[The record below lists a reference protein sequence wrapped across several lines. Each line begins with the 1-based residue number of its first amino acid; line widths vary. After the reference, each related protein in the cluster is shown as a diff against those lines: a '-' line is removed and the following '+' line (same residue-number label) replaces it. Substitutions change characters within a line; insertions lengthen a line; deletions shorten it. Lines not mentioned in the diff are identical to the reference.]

1 MRIKKI
7 LNSLETEDTKRR
19 ETLGFMKMKRIC
31 IISTTPEFL
40 GGVSLYSWDV
50 AKMAIESGRYK
61 VFWIYGGKKNK
72 KYKKD
77 SITFVE
83 LKTSKIYPLS
93 EIDFNNKVGKFLEQN
108 DFDII
113 NSHAIW
119 GSWMN
124 DYNKKK
130 NQKIIHTYHGS
141 TFHFFKNHLKGPGFK
156 RKISSAFMAIFGLII
171 EGPPWKKADGIV
183 CVSEHLEREFSSL
196 YGKRKGVHVLRTG
209 VDLKKFRKQP
219 KLSCLKK
226 LGLDKNK
233 IYGLYVGRGG
243 FWTKGLD
250 KVISLSKEIYRQDN
264 NFRLLVLGADKN
276 KVSHL
281 IKEDFVKI
289 LPPIEREDM
298 PDYYNSSDIFFSMS
312 RCEGGAPTM
321 VTSEAMASGC
331 LIVTDKEANQEVI
344 EDGKNGMIIGKNYNK
359 AARKILDILK
369 NKRKLD
375 QIRRGSLKRVK
386 KLGLELWEKRYLKI
400 FNYERDNSF

>member
-1 MRIKKI
+1 
-7 LNSLETEDTKRR
+7 
-19 ETLGFMKMKRIC
+19 MKRIC

-40 GGVSLYSWDV
+40 GGVSLYTQNIVSV
-50 AKMAIESGRYK
+50 LKLKNAYEI
-61 VFWIYGGKKNK
+61 FWVYQGEKNRVYEKKGVH
-72 KYKKD
+72 
-77 SITFVE
+77 FVE
-83 LKTSKIYPLS
+83 IKTKWKYPLS

-156 RKISSAFMAIFGLII
+156 RKISSAFMVIFGLII
-171 EGPPWKKADGIV
+171 EKAPWKKADQVI
-183 CVSEHLEREFSSL
+183 CVSNHLEKELEDL
-196 YGKRKGVHVLRTG
+196 YGKRKGVTVLRTG
-209 VDLKKFRKQP
+209 VDLKKFEQEDRVKTRR
-219 KLSCLKK
+219 K
-226 LGLDKNK
+226 LGLKVNNK
-233 IYGLYVGRGG
+233 YGLYVGRGG

-250 KVISLSKEIYRQDN
+250 KVISLSKDIYRQDN

-281 IKEDFVKI
+281 IKEDFVKVH
-289 LPPIEREDM
+289 PPIEREDM

-331 LIVTDKEANQEVI
+331 LIVTDKEANQEII
-344 EDGKNGMIIGKNYNK
+344 EDGKNGIIVNRDYSKESK
-359 AARKILDILK
+359 RILDILK

-375 QIRRGSLKRVK
+375 QITRGSLKSVRR
-386 KLGLELWEKRYLKI
+386 LGLEIWEKRYLEI
-400 FNYERDNSF
+400 FNYERDNSS

>member
-1 MRIKKI
+1 
-7 LNSLETEDTKRR
+7 
-19 ETLGFMKMKRIC
+19 MKRIC

-40 GGVSLYSWDV
+40 GGVSLYTQNIVSV
-50 AKMAIESGRYK
+50 LKLKNAYEI
-61 VFWIYGGKKNK
+61 FWVYQGEKNRVYEKKGVH
-72 KYKKD
+72 
-77 SITFVE
+77 FVE
-83 LKTSKIYPLS
+83 IKTKWKYPLS

-156 RKISSAFMAIFGLII
+156 RKISSAFMVIFGLII
-171 EGPPWKKADGIV
+171 EKAPWKKADQVI
-183 CVSEHLEREFSSL
+183 CVSNHLEKELEDL
-196 YGKRKGVHVLRTG
+196 YGKRKGVTVLRTG
-209 VDLKKFRKQP
+209 VDLKKFEQEDRVKTRR
-219 KLSCLKK
+219 K
-226 LGLDKNK
+226 LGLKVNNK
-233 IYGLYVGRGG
+233 YGLYVGRGG

-250 KVISLSKEIYRQDN
+250 KVISLSKDIYRQDN

-281 IKEDFVKI
+281 IKEDFVKV

-331 LIVTDKEANQEVI
+331 LIVTDKEANQEII
-344 EDGKNGMIIGKNYNK
+344 EDGKNGIIVNRDYSKESK
-359 AARKILDILK
+359 RILDILK

-375 QIRRGSLKRVK
+375 QITRGSLKSVRR
-386 KLGLELWEKRYLKI
+386 LGLEIWEKRYLEI
-400 FNYERDNSF
+400 FNYERDNSS